1 MGAEPEILSASA
13 SVTDSDVDISLSG
26 EMVFPNGAVGRIAC
40 SMAPGLKMEN
50 VLRIQG
56 TDGSLEVINPL
67 VPHFGYKMTLRQRP
81 QHEDQQGDLKQDIR
95 VTGKSTY
102 HHQLDAVVEL
112 LSGQGTQITGGQDCV
127 NNMRAIDSLYRAA
140 GVSEFRRN

>member
-1 MGAEPEILSASA
+1 
-13 SVTDSDVDISLSG
+13 
-26 EMVFPNGAVGRIAC
+26 
-40 SMAPGLKMEN
+40 
-50 VLRIQG
+50 
-56 TDGSLEVINPL
+56 
-67 VPHFGYKMTLRQRP
+67 MTLRERP

-140 GVSEFRRN
+140 GVSEFQQKLSSSFAHKVRTKRDFEFAKLWRFWRMHRRMYPA